1 MNHSKAVARAY
12 DRYRNAKA
20 VITDLAPQ
28 VVKAEKRHKAAM
40 KARSLTQ
47 SFVQEVQDRTYGKI
61 ADVVT
66 HCLQAVF
73 DDPYTFK
80 IIVDKKRGKAEAR
93 LVFVRDGEEFDPVEE
108 AGGGVLDVAAFALRI
123 ATISTGKKQTVFL
136 DEPAKHLSKEYL
148 PRFASLLETL
158 SKTMNIQF
166 ILVTHSEDLACG
178 KIVQI

>member
-1 MNHSKAVARAY
+1 M
-12 DRYRNAKA
+12 
-20 VITDLAPQ
+20 
-28 VVKAEKRHKAAM
+28 
-40 KARSLTQ
+40 TQ
-47 SFVQEVQDRTYGKI
+47 EFVQSVQDRVYGKI
-61 ADVVT
+61 ATTVT
-66 HCLQAVF
+66 KCLQAVF
-73 DDPYTFK
+73 DNPYEFK

-178 KIVQI
+178 KVIHI